1 VADGADHDLR
11 PVTRRPADD
20 VVAQVTEG
28 GDVACEGARR
38 RSWNEETFKELD
50 GDAKLTR
57 ASVTGSLSGDIVGS
71 SETEWLMVYG
81 RDGDARYVGLQR
93 SEGSLGGKEG
103 SFVVESNGD
112 FDGGEAKGTWVVV
125 AGSGTGDLA
134 ELAGEGTFTAP
145 LGEKAAITLDY
156 TLG

>member
-1 VADGADHDLR
+1 M
-11 PVTRRPADD
+11 PI
-20 VVAQVTEG
+20 
-28 GDVACEGARR
+28 ARAEFAVE
-38 RSWNEETFKELD
+38 SWNEETFKELD

-57 ASVTGSLSGDIVGS
+57 ASVTGSLTGDIVGS

-81 RDGDARYVGLQR
+81 QDGTARYVGLQR
-93 SEGSLGGKEG
+93 IDGALGRKEG
-103 SFVVESNGD
+103 TFVVESNGD

>member
-1 VADGADHDLR
+1 M
-11 PVTRRPADD
+11 RRA
-20 VVAQVTEG
+20 
-28 GDVACEGARR
+28 GDVACEAEFAVG
-38 RSWNEETFKELD
+38 SWNEETFKELD

-57 ASVTGSLSGDIVGS
+57 ATVTGTLTGDIVGS

-81 RDGDARYVGLQR
+81 RDGSARYVGLQR
-93 SEGSLGGKEG
+93 IEGSIGGKGG

-112 FDGGEAKGTWVVV
+112 FDGGEAKGTWSVI

-134 ELAGEGTFTAP
+134 GLAGEGTFRAP
-145 LGEKAAITLDY
+145 LGETAAISLDY